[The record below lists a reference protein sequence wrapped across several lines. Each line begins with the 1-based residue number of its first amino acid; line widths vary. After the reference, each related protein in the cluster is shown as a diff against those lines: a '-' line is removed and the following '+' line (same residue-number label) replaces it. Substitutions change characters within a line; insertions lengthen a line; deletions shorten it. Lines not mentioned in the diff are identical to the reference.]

1 MKANIKPSKINKLFF
16 ILLIHVL
23 LGLQQA
29 YATTYYVS
37 PTGIDT
43 NNGISLSTPVKTIK
57 NALSKAWASGDIVY
71 VLTGTYTET
80 VYIGQN
86 NITLSAYP
94 DNTPIIDG
102 GTTLPNADWGDMI
115 YVVGNSNTVSGFEV
129 KNSNING
136 THLGGY
142 GIQVEGHN
150 NTISKMNV
158 HHTWETGILVN
169 GDYNIVEDSKIWQAA
184 RHNSTTPHQTVGWAT
199 GLSAARNASTSA
211 LTPGITSYAIFRR
224 NTVFNNWGEGLS
236 CYEADHCTMEDNIVY
251 DNWATNM
258 YLSDTR
264 NSLVRRNLVYISTSP
279 AITTLNTSCLALAD
293 EVSTVPRSANN
304 TISNNFF
311 YNGSLSAFSWTLVTN
326 SGLNNILIANNTI
339 VDGVLSTGGS
349 GQNVVNI
356 NSQVRN
362 NVIYGAKSSVPSNNG
377 ITFSNNNWAMT
388 PVLAAAVT
396 DIVGDPQI
404 ARTGTTT
411 PGTLTSAYFKLLE
424 GSPVIDA
431 ATPLANVTDDYFQAA
446 RGTLPDMGGDEFSSN
461 ASPIVSDTVAPSA
474 PSALSFTVISN
485 TMNLKWNASTDN
497 VSVTGYKIYK
507 GGIEIG
513 TSTVSSYTD
522 TAVAGATYNY
532 TIKAY
537 DAAGNLSAS
546 SNIATVNLPQTAVLS
561 ITSTSVSSISSTST
575 KISWTTNISSTGIV
589 SYGTSA
595 DNLNYKINAATP
607 GTNQSV
613 SIFRLS
619 RRTKY
624 YYTISAVNGLTNTL
638 SKASSFRK

>member
-1 MKANIKPSKINKLFF
+1 MKANIKCSKINKLFF

-29 YATTYYVS
+29 YATTYYVA
-37 PTGIDT
+37 PAGIDT
-43 NNGISLSTPVKTIK
+43 NSGKSLSTPVKTIK
-57 NALSKAWASGDIVY
+57 NALSKAWTSGDVVY
-71 VLTGTYTET
+71 VLTGTYVES
-80 VYIGQN
+80 VYIGQS

-94 DNTPIIDG
+94 GNTPIIDG
-102 GTTLPNADWGDMI
+102 GTVFPNADWGDLI

-169 GDYNIVEDSKIWQAA
+169 GDYNTVEDSKIWQAA
-184 RHNSTTPHQTVGWAT
+184 RHNSTTPHQSIGWAT
-199 GLSAARNASTSA
+199 GLSAARNANTSA
-211 LTPGITSYAIFRR
+211 LIPGISSFAILRR

-236 CYEADHCTMEDNIVY
+236 CFEADHCTMEDNIVY

-258 YLSDTR
+258 YLSDAR
-264 NSLVRRNLVYISTSP
+264 NSLVQRNLVYISTSP
-279 AITTLNTSCLALAD
+279 AITTLNASCLTLAD
-293 EVSTVPRSANN
+293 EVSNVPRSANN
-304 TISNNFF
+304 TIINNFC
-311 YNGSLSAFSWTLVTN
+311 YNGSFSAFSWTIVKN
-326 SGLNNILIANNTI
+326 SGLNNTLIANNTI

-349 GQNVVNI
+349 GQSVVNI
-356 NSQVRN
+356 NSQIRN
-362 NVIYGAKSSVPSNNG
+362 NVIYGAKSSVPSNSG

-388 PVLAAAVT
+388 PPLAATVT

-411 PGTLTSAYFKLLE
+411 PGTLTSAYFKLLS

-431 ATPLANVTDDYFQAA
+431 ATPVAGLTKDFFLVN
-446 RGTLPDMGGDEFSSN
+446 RGVVPDIGGHEFSTNIGSITTD
-461 ASPIVSDTVAPSA
+461 SIAPSA
-474 PSALSFTVISN
+474 PSFLIATINVSKVTLT
-485 TMNLKWNASTDN
+485 WNASTDN

-513 TSTVSSYTD
+513 ASTATSFTD

-546 SNIATVNLPQTAVLS
+546 SNMATVNIPLTQVLS
-561 ITSTSVSSISSTST
+561 ITSTSVASINSTST

-595 DNLNYKINAATP
+595 NNLNYKINAATLA
-607 GTNQSV
+607 TNQSV
-613 SIFRLS
+613 SIYGLS
-619 RRTKY
+619 RRTTY
-624 YYTISAVNGLTNTL
+624 YYNVSVSNGLTTTF
-638 SKASSFRK
+638 SKTSSFKK

>member
-1 MKANIKPSKINKLFF
+1 
-16 ILLIHVL
+16 LLIHVL
-23 LGLQQA
+23 LGLQQV
-29 YATTYYVS
+29 YATTYYVA

-57 NALSKAWASGDIVY
+57 NALSKAWTSGDIVY
-71 VLTGTYTET
+71 VMTGTYTET
-80 VYIGQN
+80 VYIGQS

-94 DNTPIIDG
+94 GNTPIIDG

-150 NTISKMNV
+150 NTISKMSV

-184 RHNSTTPHQTVGWAT
+184 RHNSTTPHQSIGWAT

-211 LTPGITSYAIFRR
+211 LIPGITSNAIFRR

-236 CYEADHCTMEDNIVY
+236 CFEADHCTMEDNIVY

-258 YLSDTR
+258 YLSDAR
-264 NSLVRRNLVYISTSP
+264 NSLVQRNLVYISTSP
-279 AITTLNTSCLALAD
+279 AITTLNTSCLTLAD
-293 EVSTVPRSANN
+293 EVPTVPRSANN

-311 YNGSLSAFSWTLVTN
+311 YNGSFSAFSWTLVTN
-326 SGLNNILIANNTI
+326 SGLTNVLIANNTI

-349 GQNVVNI
+349 GQNVVNTNAQI
-356 NSQVRN
+356 RN
-362 NVIYGAKSSVPSNNG
+362 NIIYGTKSSVPSKSG
-377 ITFSNNNWAMT
+377 IAFSNNNWAMT
-388 PVLAAAVT
+388 PPLAAAVT

-404 ARTGTTT
+404 ARTGTPT

-431 ATPLANVTDDYFQAA
+431 ATPVADLTKDFFQVN
-446 RGTLPDMGGDEFSSN
+446 RGVVPDIGGHEFSTN
-461 ASPIVSDTVAPSA
+461 VNPIATDSIAPSA
-474 PSALSFTVISN
+474 PCELSAMINASN
-485 TMNLKWNASTDN
+485 VTLTWKASTDN
-497 VSVTGYKIYK
+497 VSVIGYKIYK
-507 GGIEIG
+507 GGVEIG
-513 TSTVSSYTD
+513 ISAGTNFTD
-522 TAVAGATYNY
+522 TVGAGATYNY
-532 TIKAY
+532 IIKAY
-537 DAAGNLSAS
+537 DAVGNLSAS
-546 SNIATVNLPQTAVLS
+546 SNTAYVNLPQTPVLN

-595 DNLNYKINAATP
+595 NNLNYKINAATL

-613 SIFRLS
+613 SIYGLS
-619 RRTKY
+619 RRTTF
-624 YYTISAVNGLTNTL
+624 YYTISVVNGLSNTL
-638 SKASSFRK
+638 SKVSSFRK